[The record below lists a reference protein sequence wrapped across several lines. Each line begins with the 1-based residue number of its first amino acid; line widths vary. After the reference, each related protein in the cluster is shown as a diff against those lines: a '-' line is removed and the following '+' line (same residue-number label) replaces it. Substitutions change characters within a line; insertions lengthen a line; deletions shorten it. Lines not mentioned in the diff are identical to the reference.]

1 MCDWAHRA
9 ILCRGSDGVLSE
21 FVREYEGRDL
31 LGPSGMT
38 TDAKGNIYFT
48 DSGPLGE
55 TTLGERGGSV
65 FSISRDG
72 QLLQPLAL
80 GTLSHPCG
88 LALAPRGGALYVCE
102 LLANRLLR
110 FVQRPA
116 GVWHCSVYFQFSRG
130 LGPSAVACDE
140 DGHVY
145 VALFDFA
152 GHGSGQGRVAVLSP
166 QGTLVKEIAC
176 PGGAEVSGI
185 ALDPAG
191 GALIVTDASTSRV
204 HRLAI

>member
-72 QLLQPLAL
+72 QLLQPLAAR
-80 GTLSHPCG
+80 GRDGRMHEAEHHS
-88 LALAPRGGALYVCE
+88 LAAPEAVGA
-102 LLANRLLR
+102 A
-110 FVQRPA
+110 
-116 GVWHCSVYFQFSRG
+116 SR
-130 LGPSAVACDE
+130 A
-140 DGHVY
+140 
-145 VALFDFA
+145 
-152 GHGSGQGRVAVLSP
+152 
-166 QGTLVKEIAC
+166 
-176 PGGAEVSGI
+176 
-185 ALDPAG
+185 
-191 GALIVTDASTSRV
+191 
-204 HRLAI
+204 